1 MFFRKHERNNG
12 NQPSKWLGILYG
24 HPYLQGKRAFER
36 SFTGN
41 QFRPLDVRNRQSLF
55 VPNSKKRRRKR
66 AILSSISG
74 IRSRY
79 NPRTQRAGVCQAD
92 FWKFYRFLRLPFEY
106 KRIEKLY
113 PVENIPMNQFNAKQR
128 ALRSKIRTQLAELVQ
143 KQKKLKLEGASMLE
157 LEEVSGEMEV
167 LRKELQSVEDS
178 GHTVFVSAKQML
190 APKKEL
196 SQKQKK
202 ISWKKKHIEIRLNSL
217 NKDLKDLE
225 QSSEECTLINDKIA
239 KFQKELSDLNQEQNA
254 VNDLNHTRFLDA
266 QNVGAEEAGQEQD
279 LKKVNSELEELNSQ
293 ISENGSKLATAELAE
308 LKERLH
314 FLELEKESIENFSH
328 DEFLENTKAMKAKRK
343 SQLR

>member
-1 MFFRKHERNNG
+1 
-12 NQPSKWLGILYG
+12 
-24 HPYLQGKRAFER
+24 
-36 SFTGN
+36 
-41 QFRPLDVRNRQSLF
+41 
-55 VPNSKKRRRKR
+55 
-66 AILSSISG
+66 
-74 IRSRY
+74 
-79 NPRTQRAGVCQAD
+79 
-92 FWKFYRFLRLPFEY
+92 
-106 KRIEKLY
+106 
-113 PVENIPMNQFNAKQR
+113 MNQFNANQR
-128 ALRSKIRTQLAELVQ
+128 ALRSKIRTQMAELVQ

-178 GHTVFVSAKQML
+178 GHTVFMSAKQML

-293 ISENGSKLATAELAE
+293 ILENGSKLATAELSE

-314 FLELEKESIENFSH
+314 FLELEKESIENFTH

>member
-1 MFFRKHERNNG
+1 
-12 NQPSKWLGILYG
+12 
-24 HPYLQGKRAFER
+24 
-36 SFTGN
+36 
-41 QFRPLDVRNRQSLF
+41 
-55 VPNSKKRRRKR
+55 
-66 AILSSISG
+66 
-74 IRSRY
+74 
-79 NPRTQRAGVCQAD
+79 
-92 FWKFYRFLRLPFEY
+92 
-106 KRIEKLY
+106 
-113 PVENIPMNQFNAKQR
+113 MNQFNANQR
-128 ALRSKIRTQLAELVQ
+128 ALRSKIRTQMAELVQ
-143 KQKKLKLEGASMLE
+143 KQKKLKLEGANMLE

-178 GHTVFVSAKQML
+178 GHTVFMSAKQML

-239 KFQKELSDLNQEQNA
+239 KFKKELSDLNQEQNA

-293 ISENGSKLATAELAE
+293 ILENGSKLATAELAE

-314 FLELEKESIENFSH
+314 FLELEKESIENFTH

>member
-1 MFFRKHERNNG
+1 M
-12 NQPSKWLGILYG
+12 
-24 HPYLQGKRAFER
+24 
-36 SFTGN
+36 
-41 QFRPLDVRNRQSLF
+41 
-55 VPNSKKRRRKR
+55 
-66 AILSSISG
+66 
-74 IRSRY
+74 
-79 NPRTQRAGVCQAD
+79 
-92 FWKFYRFLRLPFEY
+92 
-106 KRIEKLY
+106 
-113 PVENIPMNQFNAKQR
+113 PMNQFNAKQR

-143 KQKKLKLEGASMLE
+143 KQKKLGLEGASMLE

-178 GHTVFVSAKQML
+178 GHTVFMSAKQML

-217 NKDLKDLE
+217 KKDLKDLE
-225 QSSEECTLINDKIA
+225 KSSEERTLIEDKIA
-239 KFQKELSDLNQEQNA
+239 KFQKELSSLNQEQNA

-266 QNVGAEEAGQEQD
+266 QNVGAEEAGQEED

-293 ISENGSKLATAELAE
+293 ISENGNKLVAAELAE

-314 FLELEKESIENFSH
+314 FLELEKESIENFTH
-328 DEFLENTKAMKAKRK
+328 DEFLENTEAMKAKRK

>member
-1 MFFRKHERNNG
+1 
-12 NQPSKWLGILYG
+12 
-24 HPYLQGKRAFER
+24 
-36 SFTGN
+36 
-41 QFRPLDVRNRQSLF
+41 
-55 VPNSKKRRRKR
+55 
-66 AILSSISG
+66 
-74 IRSRY
+74 
-79 NPRTQRAGVCQAD
+79 
-92 FWKFYRFLRLPFEY
+92 
-106 KRIEKLY
+106 
-113 PVENIPMNQFNAKQR
+113 MNQFNANQR
-128 ALRSKIRTQLAELVQ
+128 ALRSKIRTQMAELVQ

-178 GHTVFVSAKQML
+178 GHTVFMSAKQML

-293 ISENGSKLATAELAE
+293 ILENESKLATAELAE

-314 FLELEKESIENFSH
+314 FLELEKESIENFTH

>member
-1 MFFRKHERNNG
+1 
-12 NQPSKWLGILYG
+12 
-24 HPYLQGKRAFER
+24 
-36 SFTGN
+36 
-41 QFRPLDVRNRQSLF
+41 
-55 VPNSKKRRRKR
+55 
-66 AILSSISG
+66 
-74 IRSRY
+74 
-79 NPRTQRAGVCQAD
+79 
-92 FWKFYRFLRLPFEY
+92 
-106 KRIEKLY
+106 
-113 PVENIPMNQFNAKQR
+113 MNQFNANQR
-128 ALRSKIRTQLAELVQ
+128 ALRSKIRTQMAELVQ

-178 GHTVFVSAKQML
+178 GHTVFMSAKQML

-217 NKDLKDLE
+217 DKDLRDLE

-266 QNVGAEEAGQEQD
+266 QNVGAEEAVQEQD

-293 ISENGSKLATAELAE
+293 ILENGSKLATAELAE

-314 FLELEKESIENFSH
+314 FLELEKESIENFTH

>member
-1 MFFRKHERNNG
+1 
-12 NQPSKWLGILYG
+12 
-24 HPYLQGKRAFER
+24 
-36 SFTGN
+36 
-41 QFRPLDVRNRQSLF
+41 
-55 VPNSKKRRRKR
+55 
-66 AILSSISG
+66 
-74 IRSRY
+74 
-79 NPRTQRAGVCQAD
+79 
-92 FWKFYRFLRLPFEY
+92 
-106 KRIEKLY
+106 
-113 PVENIPMNQFNAKQR
+113 MNQFNANQR
-128 ALRSKIRTQLAELVQ
+128 ALRSKIRTQMAELVQ
-143 KQKKLKLEGASMLE
+143 KQKKLKLEGANMLE

-178 GHTVFVSAKQML
+178 GHTVFMSAKQML

-202 ISWKKKHIEIRLNSL
+202 ISWKKKHIEIRLKSL

-239 KFQKELSDLNQEQNA
+239 KFKKELSDLNQEQNA

-279 LKKVNSELEELNSQ
+279 LKKVNSELEELNSH

-314 FLELEKESIENFSH
+314 FLELEKESIENFTH

>member
-1 MFFRKHERNNG
+1 M
-12 NQPSKWLGILYG
+12 
-24 HPYLQGKRAFER
+24 
-36 SFTGN
+36 
-41 QFRPLDVRNRQSLF
+41 
-55 VPNSKKRRRKR
+55 
-66 AILSSISG
+66 
-74 IRSRY
+74 
-79 NPRTQRAGVCQAD
+79 
-92 FWKFYRFLRLPFEY
+92 
-106 KRIEKLY
+106 
-113 PVENIPMNQFNAKQR
+113 
-128 ALRSKIRTQLAELVQ
+128 AELVQ

-178 GHTVFVSAKQML
+178 GHTVFMSAKQML

-266 QNVGAEEAGQEQD
+266 QNVEAEEAGQEQD

-293 ISENGSKLATAELAE
+293 ILENGSKLATAELAE

-314 FLELEKESIENFSH
+314 FLELEKESIENFTH

>member
-1 MFFRKHERNNG
+1 
-12 NQPSKWLGILYG
+12 
-24 HPYLQGKRAFER
+24 
-36 SFTGN
+36 
-41 QFRPLDVRNRQSLF
+41 
-55 VPNSKKRRRKR
+55 
-66 AILSSISG
+66 
-74 IRSRY
+74 
-79 NPRTQRAGVCQAD
+79 
-92 FWKFYRFLRLPFEY
+92 
-106 KRIEKLY
+106 
-113 PVENIPMNQFNAKQR
+113 MNQFNANQR
-128 ALRSKIRTQLAELVQ
+128 ALRSKIRTQMAELVQ

-178 GHTVFVSAKQML
+178 GHTVFMSAKQML

-225 QSSEECTLINDKIA
+225 QSSEESTLINDKIA

-266 QNVGAEEAGQEQD
+266 QNVGAEEAVQEQD

-293 ISENGSKLATAELAE
+293 ILENGSKLATAELAE

-314 FLELEKESIENFSH
+314 FLELEKESIENFTH

>member
-1 MFFRKHERNNG
+1 
-12 NQPSKWLGILYG
+12 
-24 HPYLQGKRAFER
+24 
-36 SFTGN
+36 
-41 QFRPLDVRNRQSLF
+41 
-55 VPNSKKRRRKR
+55 
-66 AILSSISG
+66 
-74 IRSRY
+74 
-79 NPRTQRAGVCQAD
+79 
-92 FWKFYRFLRLPFEY
+92 
-106 KRIEKLY
+106 
-113 PVENIPMNQFNAKQR
+113 MNQFNANQR
-128 ALRSKIRTQLAELVQ
+128 ALRSKIRTQMAELVQ

-178 GHTVFVSAKQML
+178 GHTVFMSAKQML

-293 ISENGSKLATAELAE
+293 ILKNGSKLATAELAE

-314 FLELEKESIENFSH
+314 FLELEKESIENFTH

>member
-1 MFFRKHERNNG
+1 
-12 NQPSKWLGILYG
+12 
-24 HPYLQGKRAFER
+24 
-36 SFTGN
+36 
-41 QFRPLDVRNRQSLF
+41 
-55 VPNSKKRRRKR
+55 
-66 AILSSISG
+66 
-74 IRSRY
+74 
-79 NPRTQRAGVCQAD
+79 
-92 FWKFYRFLRLPFEY
+92 
-106 KRIEKLY
+106 
-113 PVENIPMNQFNAKQR
+113 MNQFNANQR
-128 ALRSKIRTQLAELVQ
+128 ALRSKIRTQMAELVQ

-178 GHTVFVSAKQML
+178 GHTVFMSAKQML

-202 ISWKKKHIEIRLNSL
+202 ISWKKKHIEIRLKSL

-239 KFQKELSDLNQEQNA
+239 KFKKELSDLNQEQNA

-293 ISENGSKLATAELAE
+293 ILENGSKLATAELAE

-314 FLELEKESIENFSH
+314 FLELEKESIENFTH

>member
-1 MFFRKHERNNG
+1 
-12 NQPSKWLGILYG
+12 
-24 HPYLQGKRAFER
+24 
-36 SFTGN
+36 
-41 QFRPLDVRNRQSLF
+41 
-55 VPNSKKRRRKR
+55 
-66 AILSSISG
+66 
-74 IRSRY
+74 
-79 NPRTQRAGVCQAD
+79 
-92 FWKFYRFLRLPFEY
+92 
-106 KRIEKLY
+106 
-113 PVENIPMNQFNAKQR
+113 MNQFNANQR
-128 ALRSKIRTQLAELVQ
+128 ALRSKIRTQMAELVQ

-178 GHTVFVSAKQML
+178 GHTVFMSAKQML

-293 ISENGSKLATAELAE
+293 ILENGSKLATAELAE

-314 FLELEKESIENFSH
+314 FLELEKESIENFTH

>member
-1 MFFRKHERNNG
+1 
-12 NQPSKWLGILYG
+12 
-24 HPYLQGKRAFER
+24 
-36 SFTGN
+36 
-41 QFRPLDVRNRQSLF
+41 
-55 VPNSKKRRRKR
+55 
-66 AILSSISG
+66 
-74 IRSRY
+74 
-79 NPRTQRAGVCQAD
+79 
-92 FWKFYRFLRLPFEY
+92 
-106 KRIEKLY
+106 
-113 PVENIPMNQFNAKQR
+113 MNQFNANQR
-128 ALRSKIRTQLAELVQ
+128 ALRSKIRTQMAELVQ

-178 GHTVFVSAKQML
+178 GHTVFMSAKQML

-266 QNVGAEEAGQEQD
+266 QNVEAEEAGQEQD

-293 ISENGSKLATAELAE
+293 ILENGSKLATAELAE

-314 FLELEKESIENFSH
+314 FLELEKESIENFTH

>member
-1 MFFRKHERNNG
+1 
-12 NQPSKWLGILYG
+12 
-24 HPYLQGKRAFER
+24 
-36 SFTGN
+36 
-41 QFRPLDVRNRQSLF
+41 
-55 VPNSKKRRRKR
+55 
-66 AILSSISG
+66 
-74 IRSRY
+74 
-79 NPRTQRAGVCQAD
+79 
-92 FWKFYRFLRLPFEY
+92 
-106 KRIEKLY
+106 
-113 PVENIPMNQFNAKQR
+113 MNQFNAKQR

-143 KQKKLKLEGASMLE
+143 KQKKLGLEGASMLE

-178 GHTVFVSAKQML
+178 GHTVFMSAKQML

-217 NKDLKDLE
+217 KKDLKDLE
-225 QSSEECTLINDKIA
+225 KRSEERTLIEDKIA
-239 KFQKELSDLNQEQNA
+239 KLQKELSSLNQEQNA

-266 QNVGAEEAGQEQD
+266 QNVGAEEAGQKED

-293 ISENGSKLATAELAE
+293 ISENGNKLVAAELAE

-314 FLELEKESIENFSH
+314 FLELEKESIENFTH
-328 DEFLENTKAMKAKRK
+328 DEFLENTEAMKAKRK

>member
-1 MFFRKHERNNG
+1 M
-12 NQPSKWLGILYG
+12 
-24 HPYLQGKRAFER
+24 
-36 SFTGN
+36 
-41 QFRPLDVRNRQSLF
+41 
-55 VPNSKKRRRKR
+55 
-66 AILSSISG
+66 
-74 IRSRY
+74 
-79 NPRTQRAGVCQAD
+79 
-92 FWKFYRFLRLPFEY
+92 
-106 KRIEKLY
+106 
-113 PVENIPMNQFNAKQR
+113 PMNQFNAKQR

-143 KQKKLKLEGASMLE
+143 KQKKLGLEGASMLE

-178 GHTVFVSAKQML
+178 GHTVFMSAKQML

-266 QNVGAEEAGQEQD
+266 QNVEAEEAGQEQD

-293 ISENGSKLATAELAE
+293 ILENGSKLATAELAE

-314 FLELEKESIENFSH
+314 FLELEKESIENFTH

>member
-1 MFFRKHERNNG
+1 
-12 NQPSKWLGILYG
+12 
-24 HPYLQGKRAFER
+24 
-36 SFTGN
+36 
-41 QFRPLDVRNRQSLF
+41 
-55 VPNSKKRRRKR
+55 
-66 AILSSISG
+66 
-74 IRSRY
+74 
-79 NPRTQRAGVCQAD
+79 
-92 FWKFYRFLRLPFEY
+92 
-106 KRIEKLY
+106 
-113 PVENIPMNQFNAKQR
+113 MNQFNANQR
-128 ALRSKIRTQLAELVQ
+128 ALRSKIRTQMAELVQ

-178 GHTVFVSAKQML
+178 GHTVFMSAKQML

-202 ISWKKKHIEIRLNSL
+202 ISWKKKHIEIRLKSL

-225 QSSEECTLINDKIA
+225 QSSKECTLINDKIA

-293 ISENGSKLATAELAE
+293 ILENGSKLATAELAE

-314 FLELEKESIENFSH
+314 FLELEKESIENFTH

>member
-1 MFFRKHERNNG
+1 
-12 NQPSKWLGILYG
+12 
-24 HPYLQGKRAFER
+24 
-36 SFTGN
+36 
-41 QFRPLDVRNRQSLF
+41 
-55 VPNSKKRRRKR
+55 
-66 AILSSISG
+66 
-74 IRSRY
+74 
-79 NPRTQRAGVCQAD
+79 
-92 FWKFYRFLRLPFEY
+92 
-106 KRIEKLY
+106 
-113 PVENIPMNQFNAKQR
+113 MNQFNAKQR

-143 KQKKLKLEGASMLE
+143 KQNKLKLEGANMLE

-178 GHTVFVSAKQML
+178 GHTVFMSAKQML

-293 ISENGSKLATAELAE
+293 ILENGSKLATAELAE

-314 FLELEKESIENFSH
+314 FLELEKESIENFTH

>member
-1 MFFRKHERNNG
+1 
-12 NQPSKWLGILYG
+12 
-24 HPYLQGKRAFER
+24 
-36 SFTGN
+36 
-41 QFRPLDVRNRQSLF
+41 
-55 VPNSKKRRRKR
+55 
-66 AILSSISG
+66 
-74 IRSRY
+74 
-79 NPRTQRAGVCQAD
+79 
-92 FWKFYRFLRLPFEY
+92 
-106 KRIEKLY
+106 
-113 PVENIPMNQFNAKQR
+113 MNQFNANQR
-128 ALRSKIRTQLAELVQ
+128 ALRSKIRTQMAELVQ

-178 GHTVFVSAKQML
+178 GHTVFMSAKQML

-293 ISENGSKLATAELAE
+293 ILENESKLATAELAE
-308 LKERLH
+308 LKERLQ
-314 FLELEKESIENFSH
+314 FLELEKESIENFTH

>member
-1 MFFRKHERNNG
+1 
-12 NQPSKWLGILYG
+12 
-24 HPYLQGKRAFER
+24 
-36 SFTGN
+36 
-41 QFRPLDVRNRQSLF
+41 
-55 VPNSKKRRRKR
+55 
-66 AILSSISG
+66 
-74 IRSRY
+74 
-79 NPRTQRAGVCQAD
+79 
-92 FWKFYRFLRLPFEY
+92 
-106 KRIEKLY
+106 
-113 PVENIPMNQFNAKQR
+113 MNQFNANQR
-128 ALRSKIRTQLAELVQ
+128 ALRSKIRTQMAELVQ

-178 GHTVFVSAKQML
+178 GHTVFMSAKQML

-225 QSSEECTLINDKIA
+225 QSSEECTLINEKIA

-293 ISENGSKLATAELAE
+293 ILENGSKLATAELAE

-314 FLELEKESIENFSH
+314 FLELEKESIENFTH

>member
-1 MFFRKHERNNG
+1 
-12 NQPSKWLGILYG
+12 
-24 HPYLQGKRAFER
+24 
-36 SFTGN
+36 
-41 QFRPLDVRNRQSLF
+41 
-55 VPNSKKRRRKR
+55 
-66 AILSSISG
+66 
-74 IRSRY
+74 
-79 NPRTQRAGVCQAD
+79 
-92 FWKFYRFLRLPFEY
+92 
-106 KRIEKLY
+106 
-113 PVENIPMNQFNAKQR
+113 MNQFNANQR
-128 ALRSKIRTQLAELVQ
+128 ALRSKIRTQMAELVQ

-178 GHTVFVSAKQML
+178 GHTVFMSAKQML

-254 VNDLNHTRFLDA
+254 VNDFNHTRFLDA

-293 ISENGSKLATAELAE
+293 ILENGSKLATAELAE

-314 FLELEKESIENFSH
+314 FLELEKESIENFTH

>member
-1 MFFRKHERNNG
+1 
-12 NQPSKWLGILYG
+12 
-24 HPYLQGKRAFER
+24 
-36 SFTGN
+36 
-41 QFRPLDVRNRQSLF
+41 
-55 VPNSKKRRRKR
+55 
-66 AILSSISG
+66 
-74 IRSRY
+74 
-79 NPRTQRAGVCQAD
+79 
-92 FWKFYRFLRLPFEY
+92 
-106 KRIEKLY
+106 
-113 PVENIPMNQFNAKQR
+113 
-128 ALRSKIRTQLAELVQ
+128 
-143 KQKKLKLEGASMLE
+143 
-157 LEEVSGEMEV
+157 
-167 LRKELQSVEDS
+167 
-178 GHTVFVSAKQML
+178 ML

-254 VNDLNHTRFLDA
+254 VNDFNHTRFLDA

-293 ISENGSKLATAELAE
+293 ILENGSKLATAELAE

-314 FLELEKESIENFSH
+314 FLELEKESIENFTH

>member
-1 MFFRKHERNNG
+1 
-12 NQPSKWLGILYG
+12 
-24 HPYLQGKRAFER
+24 
-36 SFTGN
+36 
-41 QFRPLDVRNRQSLF
+41 
-55 VPNSKKRRRKR
+55 
-66 AILSSISG
+66 
-74 IRSRY
+74 
-79 NPRTQRAGVCQAD
+79 
-92 FWKFYRFLRLPFEY
+92 
-106 KRIEKLY
+106 
-113 PVENIPMNQFNAKQR
+113 MNQFNAKQR

-143 KQKKLKLEGASMLE
+143 KEKKLRLEGASMLE

-178 GHTVFVSAKQML
+178 GHTVFMSAKQML

-217 NKDLKDLE
+217 NKDLKNLE
-225 QSSEECTLINDKIA
+225 QSSEECTLIKDKIA

-293 ISENGSKLATAELAE
+293 ISENGSKLASPELAE

-314 FLELEKESIENFSH
+314 FLELEKESIENFTH
-328 DEFLENTKAMKAKRK
+328 DKFLENTKAMKAKRK

>member
-1 MFFRKHERNNG
+1 M
-12 NQPSKWLGILYG
+12 
-24 HPYLQGKRAFER
+24 
-36 SFTGN
+36 
-41 QFRPLDVRNRQSLF
+41 
-55 VPNSKKRRRKR
+55 
-66 AILSSISG
+66 
-74 IRSRY
+74 
-79 NPRTQRAGVCQAD
+79 
-92 FWKFYRFLRLPFEY
+92 
-106 KRIEKLY
+106 
-113 PVENIPMNQFNAKQR
+113 PMNQFNAKQR

-143 KQKKLKLEGASMLE
+143 KQKKLGLEGASMLE

-178 GHTVFVSAKQML
+178 GHTVFMSAKQML

-293 ISENGSKLATAELAE
+293 ILENGSKLATAELAE

-314 FLELEKESIENFSH
+314 FLELEKESIENFTH

>member
-1 MFFRKHERNNG
+1 M
-12 NQPSKWLGILYG
+12 
-24 HPYLQGKRAFER
+24 
-36 SFTGN
+36 
-41 QFRPLDVRNRQSLF
+41 
-55 VPNSKKRRRKR
+55 
-66 AILSSISG
+66 
-74 IRSRY
+74 
-79 NPRTQRAGVCQAD
+79 
-92 FWKFYRFLRLPFEY
+92 
-106 KRIEKLY
+106 
-113 PVENIPMNQFNAKQR
+113 
-128 ALRSKIRTQLAELVQ
+128 AELVQ

-178 GHTVFVSAKQML
+178 GHTVFMSAKQML

-293 ISENGSKLATAELAE
+293 ILKNGSKLATAELAE

-314 FLELEKESIENFSH
+314 FLELEKESIENFTH

>member
-1 MFFRKHERNNG
+1 
-12 NQPSKWLGILYG
+12 
-24 HPYLQGKRAFER
+24 
-36 SFTGN
+36 
-41 QFRPLDVRNRQSLF
+41 
-55 VPNSKKRRRKR
+55 
-66 AILSSISG
+66 
-74 IRSRY
+74 
-79 NPRTQRAGVCQAD
+79 
-92 FWKFYRFLRLPFEY
+92 
-106 KRIEKLY
+106 
-113 PVENIPMNQFNAKQR
+113 MNQFNANQR
-128 ALRSKIRTQLAELVQ
+128 ALRSKIRTQMAELVQ

-178 GHTVFVSAKQML
+178 GHTVFMSAKQML

-266 QNVGAEEAGQEQD
+266 QNVGAEEAGQEED

-293 ISENGSKLATAELAE
+293 ILENGNKLAAAELAE

-314 FLELEKESIENFSH
+314 FLELEKESIENFTH